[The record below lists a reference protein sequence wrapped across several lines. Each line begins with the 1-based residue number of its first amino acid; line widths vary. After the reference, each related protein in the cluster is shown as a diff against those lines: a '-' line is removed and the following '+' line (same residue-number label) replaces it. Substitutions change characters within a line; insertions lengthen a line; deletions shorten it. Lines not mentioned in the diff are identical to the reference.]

1 MICNSLNLTTMYA
14 TQPKKENRFVLFAK
28 FFVLP
33 VLSIVVIVLVINH
46 FQTYIEMD
54 DMMQTTETSVNN
66 IENKTEI
73 SPKISSISK
82 GMDKK

>member
-1 MICNSLNLTTMYA
+1 MYA